1 MHQESIDHDE
11 RALTPRGPALSRER
25 LARRNLF
32 RRLVITSAGLGLAP
46 LLAACG
52 GGGDEE
58 EDDQEQEEQDGQNRQ
73 QQQEQEEEEQGGEDE
88 GEDV

>member
-11 RALTPRGPALSRER
+11 HASTRRWPDLPRER
-25 LARRNLF
+25 LSRRNLF

-58 EDDQEQEEQDGQNRQ
+58 EDDQEEEEQ
-73 QQQEQEEEEQGGEDE
+73 EEEEEQGGDDQ

>member
-1 MHQESIDHDE
+1 MYQDSINHDE
-11 RALTPRGPALSRER
+11 YAST
-25 LARRNLF
+25 
-32 RRLVITSAGLGLAP
+32 RRLPDLLGGRASRRKLLRRLMFASAGLGLAP

-58 EDDQEQEEQDGQNRQ
+58 EDDEEQEEQEQDGQNG
-73 QQQEQEEEEQGGEDE
+73 QEQEEEEQGGEDE